1 VNLAAAA
8 VALTAFQ
15 AVVELIK
22 RRVAIPHELARKI
35 VHIGSGILAAPL
47 AYVLSDRELVI
58 LASSFVCAMLVSR
71 RANLLTAVHDVDR
84 ESYGEVL
91 FPLGV
96 AILAALHPKPWAFA
110 YALLVLALADG
121 LAAPVGIRYGR
132 RKLPFGRKSVAGT
145 VTFFVVAFLIGLPF
159 ASLGACALVALAATA
174 AESVLT
180 RGFDNLVL
188 PVLAGVLIG
197 VL

>member
-1 VNLAAAA
+1 MNVAAAA

-15 AVVELIK
+15 AVVELVK
-22 RRVAIPHELARKI
+22 RRVAIPRELARKI
-35 VHIGSGILAAPL
+35 VHIGSGVLAAPL
-47 AYVLSDRELVI
+47 AYVLSDREIVV
-58 LASSFVCAMLVSR
+58 LAASFVGAMLVSR
-71 RANLLTAVHDVDR
+71 RAHILTAVHDVDR

-96 AILAALHPKPWAFA
+96 TILAALHPQAWVFA

-121 LAAPVGIRYGR
+121 FAALVGIRYGR
-132 RKLPFGRKSVAGT
+132 RKLPFGRKSVLGT
-145 VTFFVVAFLIGLPF
+145 ATFLVVAFVIGLPF
-159 ASLGACALVALAATA
+159 APVGACAFVALAATA